1 MWQIP
6 HKERKLLTKGFIEL
20 CMFPLVGEGGGGDWG
35 SPSTNQKNWLADFFI
50 DGNDHHDDENNAY

>member
-1 MWQIP
+1 MYVSP
-6 HKERKLLTKGFIEL
+6 SG
-20 CMFPLVGEGGGGDWG
+20 GGGGGDWG

>member
-20 CMFPLVGEGGGGDWG
+20 CMFPLVGKGGGTGVPPPLTKKIG
-35 SPSTNQKNWLADFFI
+35 LLIFFI